1 MWECDDHEGMGSM
14 LWTTPTTPEFCGVH
28 GNNGLWLLR
37 SHKIVDHAHFMA
49 TALFP
54 IATNADE
61 VSIFIAIQLHTHT
74 HLTPTHTHTPH
85 TSHAHPHA
93 HSTHISRPPTHT
105 LHTHLRPTHTH
116 TPHTSHTHITHTP
129 HSSHPPNLA
138 CSRST
143 MKL

>member
-74 HLTPTHTHTPH
+74 HTHISRPPTHTLHTHLTPTHTHTPH
-85 TSHAHPHA
+85 TSHAHPHT
-93 HSTHISRPPTHT
+93 HSTHISGPPTRT
-105 LHTHLRPTHTH
+105 LHTHLTHISRTLHTH
-116 TPHTSHTHITHTP
+116 LTHLTLP
-129 HSSHPPNLA
+129 VVEVQ
-138 CSRST
+138 
-143 MKL
+143 

>member
-74 HLTPTHTHTPH
+74 HTHTSHAHPHIHSTHISRPPTRTLHTHLTPTHTHTPH

-93 HSTHISRPPTHT
+93 HSTHISHTYHAHSTLISPT
-105 LHTHLRPTHTH
+105 
-116 TPHTSHTHITHTP
+116 
-129 HSSHPPNLA
+129 
-138 CSRST
+138 
-143 MKL
+143 

>member
-14 LWTTPTTPEFCGVH
+14 LWITPTTPEFCGVH

-74 HLTPTHTHTPH
+74 HTHISRPPTHTLHTHLTPTHTHTPH
-85 TSHAHPHA
+85 TSHAHPHT
-93 HSTHISRPPTHT
+93 HSTHISGPPTRTLHIHLTHISRT
-105 LHTHLRPTHTH
+105 LHTHLTHLTL
-116 TPHTSHTHITHTP
+116 PVVEVQ
-129 HSSHPPNLA
+129 
-138 CSRST
+138 
-143 MKL
+143 